1 MLHGVTSE
9 PALAM
14 PTSGRSKSASSMPT
28 ARSMERLGVRSMP
41 AVMLRL
47 RLFRGVLISRL
58 QYRTGRSLIHRCG
71 HADRRRR
78 RLCTAARRGYAGQP
92 ANAFR

>member
-14 PTSGRSKSASSMPT
+14 PTRARSKSASSMPT
-28 ARSMERLGVRSMP
+28 ARSMERLGMRSMP

-47 RLFRGVLISRL
+47 RLFNGVLM
-58 QYRTGRSLIHRCG
+58 
-71 HADRRRR
+71 
-78 RLCTAARRGYAGQP
+78 LCS
-92 ANAFR
+92 